1 MKIFENRELGGLL
14 SFNLLKHTLDNV
26 ECSWYKAPLGMSY
39 NIVTSNE
46 HTLKARL
53 WAFLFGGSWK
63 ITKLGEKSFLF
74 LVFFRISNIHISPSD
89 LI

>member
-1 MKIFENRELGGLL
+1 MVPKFLKASSNCENICQHRELGGLF

-53 WAFLFGGSWK
+53 WAFLFEGGG
-63 ITKLGEKSFLF
+63 KL
-74 LVFFRISNIHISPSD
+74 RRQN
-89 LI
+89 